1 MQGEVS
7 KFVEQPQ
14 TISWARFPQHRASL
28 PKHGLQNRS
37 IYSNCLSDLQT
48 GLPKARWWLWW
59 SKYGLEAQKFTKVM
73 KLDGFSLVGSFKY
86 LNICHVPSYCLILR
100 ESMRFWD
107 LSQGFP
113 IYRCSQRTTPPFIG
127 DFQGCA
133 GAKPAALQ
141 LSWKQRFG
149 SSARAFVSPGF
160 KTCFFSEHIIE
171 IQKVP
176 HASAFA
182 CHCSPLLAYW
192 KYQTSKHIKTHQTMF
207 FLEELQSSSGLC
219 CSGSQHLVSLS
230 WLERLRRRWSH
241 GRHGRHGRHGLA
253 KERMRK
259 AALDLKKVDK
269 IIREN
274 ESRRSET
281 NVSQREWQYDQ
292 YVTTKSSRHE
302 IKDKQC
308 KTRSSR
314 QSPKTLWSA
323 FPS

>member
-1 MQGEVS
+1 
-7 KFVEQPQ
+7 
-14 TISWARFPQHRASL
+14 
-28 PKHGLQNRS
+28 
-37 IYSNCLSDLQT
+37 
-48 GLPKARWWLWW
+48 
-59 SKYGLEAQKFTKVM
+59 M
-73 KLDGFSLVGSFKY
+73 KLDGFYLVGSFKY
-86 LNICHVPSYCLILR
+86 LNICHVPSCCLILR

-107 LSQGFP
+107 LSGGFP

-160 KTCFFSEHIIE
+160 KTYFFFRTYHWNSES
-171 IQKVP
+171 P
-176 HASAFA
+176 T
-182 CHCSPLLAYW
+182 CHCLCLPVLAIARILEVPN
-192 KYQTSKHIKTHQTMF
+192 IKTHQTMF

-230 WLERLRRRWSH
+230 WLISRLRRRWSH
-241 GRHGRHGRHGLA
+241 GRRGRQGRHGLA

-281 NVSQREWQYDQ
+281 NASQREWQYDQ
-292 YVTTKSSRHE
+292 YFDNK
-302 IKDKQC
+302 KL
-308 KTRSSR
+308 KTWDQR
-314 QSPKTLWSA
+314 QA
-323 FPS
+323 V

>member
-1 MQGEVS
+1 MKHVRLYLTCCFCERSGVFLQLRKIPLCFFCIKGAGIDLERSFQVLEQVDFPHGYPKSQSFSGVPSKVCSQCKVLRTFFWCSSMQGEVS

-149 SSARAFVSPGF
+149 SSARVSVLPGSKLETDKF
-160 KTCFFSEHIIE
+160 LI
-171 IQKVP
+171 
-176 HASAFA
+176 A
-182 CHCSPLLAYW
+182 LLAPNCHS
-192 KYQTSKHIKTHQTMF
+192 KYQISFMCCCM
-207 FLEELQSSSGLC
+207 LLLQPWHPSWGI
-219 CSGSQHLVSLS
+219 CSGWNENLV
-230 WLERLRRRWSH
+230 WI
-241 GRHGRHGRHGLA
+241 
-253 KERMRK
+253 MRT
-259 AALDLKKVDK
+259 V
-269 IIREN
+269 
-274 ESRRSET
+274 
-281 NVSQREWQYDQ
+281 
-292 YVTTKSSRHE
+292 SSRF
-302 IKDKQC
+302 KG
-308 KTRSSR
+308 
-314 QSPKTLWSA
+314 SA
-323 FPS
+323 CDQRL

>member
-1 MQGEVS
+1 M
-7 KFVEQPQ
+7 
-14 TISWARFPQHRASL
+14 
-28 PKHGLQNRS
+28 
-37 IYSNCLSDLQT
+37 
-48 GLPKARWWLWW
+48 
-59 SKYGLEAQKFTKVM
+59 
-73 KLDGFSLVGSFKY
+73 GFSKAALEQSPQRCSSVGSRD
-86 LNICHVPSYCLILR
+86 LEVPHARLCLLALR
-100 ESMRFWD
+100 
-107 LSQGFP
+107 L
-113 IYRCSQRTTPPFIG
+113 
-127 DFQGCA
+127 
-133 GAKPAALQ
+133 
-141 LSWKQRFG
+141 
-149 SSARAFVSPGF
+149 V
-160 KTCFFSEHIIE
+160 FFSEHIIE

-241 GRHGRHGRHGLA
+241 GRHGLA